1 MTQCVRRFR
10 YLCSVLANRKIIHID
25 MDAFYASVEQRDQPE
40 LRGKPVAVGGAGM
53 RGVVASASYE
63 ARAFGVRSAMPSVT
77 AQRLCPALIFVRS
90 RFDVYREVSQQIRAI
105 FHEYTDLVEPLSLDE
120 AFLDV
125 SENKKGMKSA
135 TMIAEEIRRKIKE
148 ETQLTASA
156 GVSFNKFLAKVA
168 SDINKPDGIKV
179 ITPEEALPF
188 LESLPIKKFHGI
200 GKVTAEKMKRMGV
213 FTGKELKGLSEI
225 ELVKRFGKAG
235 RHYYRIVRAD
245 DRREVNPNRIRK
257 SIGAERTYR
266 EDISR
271 IEDMK
276 EKLTYLA
283 GVIFRYMEK
292 SDNYGRT
299 VTLKAKSPDFKIIT
313 RSRSFSS
320 EIRDLKLLE
329 SVAHELIMQNREE
342 IPSVRLLG
350 VSVSN
355 LSKEV
360 QGEGI
365 QLSFD
370 FKEGEE
376 EEETNR

>member
-1 MTQCVRRFR
+1 
-10 YLCSVLANRKIIHID
+10 
-25 MDAFYASVEQRDQPE
+25 
-40 LRGKPVAVGGAGM
+40 
-53 RGVVASASYE
+53 
-63 ARAFGVRSAMPSVT
+63 
-77 AQRLCPALIFVRS
+77 
-90 RFDVYREVSQQIRAI
+90 
-105 FHEYTDLVEPLSLDE
+105 
-120 AFLDV
+120 
-125 SENKKGMKSA
+125 MKA
-135 TMIAEEIRRKIKE
+135 
-148 ETQLTASA
+148 
-156 GVSFNKFLAKVA
+156 
-168 SDINKPDGIKV
+168 
-179 ITPEEALPF
+179 
-188 LESLPIKKFHGI
+188 
-200 GKVTAEKMKRMGV
+200 
-213 FTGKELKGLSEI
+213 LSEI

-266 EDISR
+266 EDISQ

-376 EEETNR
+376 EE

>member
-1 MTQCVRRFR
+1 MTPCVSRFR

-135 TMIAEEIRRKIKE
+135 TLIAEEIRRKIKE

-179 ITPEEALPF
+179 ITPKEALPF
-188 LESLPIKKFHGI
+188 LEALPIKKFHGI

-213 FTGKELKGLSEI
+213 FTGKELKALSEI

-266 EDISR
+266 EDISQ

-376 EEETNR
+376 EE